1 MKNFWKFFSVII
13 AVLVLAACTDDSTV
27 DEATLEN
34 SNTEGAVGGGDFTIA
49 IPSDAVSMDPHGSN
63 DVPSE
68 QVRNEIYEGL
78 VTQDENLEVVPLLA
92 EDWEEVDDT
101 TWEFTLKE
109 GVTFHDGSEFNAEV
123 VKANIERLLDPAVAS
138 PRSFLLDVISEI
150 NVIDEY
156 TVEFVLDYPFSPMLN
171 TLTHGAGNMISK
183 ELIDADYENALSEA
197 NENITIEEFYELR
210 QKGGEA
216 YEEVANS
223 ITSDVGTLVE
233 REPVGT
239 NYLQFESRDPG
250 ESTVLKK
257 NEEYWDEVATIDT
270 VTYKV
275 VPEIGSRIAELE
287 TGASDFVLAVQ
298 SNNIDRIESN
308 ENLTLERNESVSFDY
323 IGFNSSKEPFDDPL
337 VRQAITHAF
346 DKNAVLSGV
355 YNNSGQRA
363 IGPLAPGVLGYSDDI
378 EGLEYD
384 MDKAKEL
391 LEEAGHADGFDITLM
406 VHDDN
411 PERMDM
417 AVFLQESLA
426 ELNINVNVE
435 QLELGAFLDVT
446 ANGEHDMFVLG
457 WFNFTG
463 DPDNGLAPLFHSD
476 NLGNSGNR
484 SFFENDEL
492 DSLLDEGRQVSDEN
506 ERQEIYEEAQQILID
521 EAAAIY
527 VRYGEN
533 LHASSANVEGINIDS
548 YNLFDFRNVTFTQ

>member
-1 MKNFWKFFSVII
+1 MKKFWKFFSVFI
-13 AVLVLAACTDDSTV
+13 AVLVLVACTDDSNV

-34 SNTEGAVGGGDFTIA
+34 SNTEGPMGGGDFTIA

-68 QVRNEIYEGL
+68 QVRSEIYEGL
-78 VTQDENLEVVPLLA
+78 VTQDEDLEVIPLLA

-101 TWEFTLKE
+101 TWVFTLKE

-138 PRSFLLDVISEI
+138 PRSFLLDVISEV

-197 NENITIEEFYELR
+197 GEDITIEDFYKLR
-210 QKGGEA
+210 QEGGDA
-216 YEEVANS
+216 YEEVVNS
-223 ITSDVGTLVE
+223 ITNDVGTLVE
-233 REPVGT
+233 QGPVGT
-239 NYLQFESRDPG
+239 NYLEFESRDPG

-257 NEEYWDEVATIDT
+257 NEEYWDEVATIDK
-270 VTYKV
+270 VTYNV

-287 TGASDFVLAVQ
+287 TDASDFVLAVQ

-308 ENLTLERNESVSFDY
+308 ENLTLERNNSVSFDY
-323 IGFNSSKEPFDDPL
+323 IGFNSSKEPFDNPL

-346 DKNAVLSGV
+346 DKDAVLSGV
-355 YNNSGQRA
+355 YNDSGQRA

-391 LEEAGHADGFDITLM
+391 LSEAGHEDGFDITLM

-411 PERMDM
+411 PERIDM

-548 YNLFDFRNVTFTQ
+548 YNLFDFRNVTFTE